1 MIKRGVF
8 SPSLLP
14 PPFFLFHGTAVDI
27 TTRVQWKIWS
37 VVGRIISKCSRIR
50 RPTTGPAIRWSSRSR
65 RGWSTRRSPRASS
78 VVYCSSLSRSSS
90 AYARWR
96 FAISGR
102 DENRRKVGLRRCET
116 RHSVLYICILD
127 LYPFESG
134 TWARGPLLF
143 LNFSI
148 RFRCRFTFHSP
159 IIIIIKNW
167 EGMCFVGKEKRGK
180 KGPGNAGAGRKQ
192 PGQPEPLTHLT

>member
-8 SPSLLP
+8 SPSLLLSP
-14 PPFFLFHGTAVDI
+14 SPVFSVSRLL